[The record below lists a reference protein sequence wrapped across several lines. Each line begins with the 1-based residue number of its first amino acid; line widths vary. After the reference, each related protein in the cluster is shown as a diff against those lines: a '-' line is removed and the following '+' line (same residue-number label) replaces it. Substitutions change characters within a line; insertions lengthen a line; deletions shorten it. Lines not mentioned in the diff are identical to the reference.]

1 MDLPHGVH
9 SDVIFLLCIYYDV
22 GTHFQQKEISMNNNN
37 GSPFNLGFGVLDN
50 IKKPPRR
57 KKPYAHIYKQPD
69 DSYRF
74 KAIVHEEVDKVPST
88 RRSFKATIHIIPMDG
103 RRAAWLFLALAVSMF
118 FLPWLV
124 VIMLGFHYMSEDALL
139 LLLGMQIMSGGVFL
153 ILFNM
158 LRRHI
163 G

>member
-1 MDLPHGVH
+1 
-9 SDVIFLLCIYYDV
+9 
-22 GTHFQQKEISMNNNN
+22 MNKNN
-37 GSPFNLGFGVLDN
+37 GSFNLGLGILDD

-57 KKPYAHIYKQPD
+57 KKPYAHVYRQSD

-74 KAIVHEEVDKVPST
+74 KAIVHEEVDKVPAT
-88 RRSFKATIHIIPMDG
+88 RRSFKATIHIIPTDN

-124 VIMLGFHYMSEDALL
+124 VVMLGFHYMSEDALL
-139 LLLGMQIMSGGVFL
+139 LLLGMQVMSGGVFL
-153 ILFNM
+153 IVFNA
-158 LRRHI
+158 LRRYM